1 MEIGKTFN
9 SIEKK
14 FKSHKFSG
22 ISLHSKKCKKDDI
35 FFAIKG
41 AKKNGNQYIT
51 EAIKN
56 GARTIVSDIKFQGYK
71 KNILFLHS
79 KNTKKLIT
87 QVCKKIYKKKP
98 KNIIAVTGTNG
109 KSSVTNFYLQILK
122 LNNKKVGSIGT
133 LGVQD
138 NKSLSRT
145 INTSVDPVSLSKI
158 LNKFKKKRIDNVIL
172 EASSHGL
179 KQNRLDSINFNT
191 GIFTNLSRDHLDYHK
206 SYKDYLNSKM
216 ILFNRL
222 MKKRSNIIYDN
233 EIPQSKILKKISNSK
248 NLSSTT
254 IGNNKSDLTIIKHS
268 YIGEKQL
275 LSFKFKNKIYKF
287 ETGLIGKLQIKNL
300 LMSIL
305 AANKSNISMNKIIRK
320 IKNIKPIN
328 GRLEKIGKIKNNSIV
343 ILDYAHTPQAL
354 KSCLVSIK
362 DQFKLRKISIIFGCG
377 GDRDKPKRKIMGK
390 IANEYCDKIYL
401 TDDNPRSENP
411 EKIRSQI
418 KKNIKKNKLIEIPS
432 RKDAIARSILES
444 KSGDV
449 LLVAGKGHEDYQEYL
464 KKYKFS
470 DKECILKNIKI
481 KNKFLFNNWK
491 SNIINDFLKKTKL
504 KSFETNDASINSKN
518 IKKNNIFFA
527 IKGKKNDGNKYANS
541 AISKGASLAIVD
553 KIYGKKHYKKIKVK
567 NSLNIFSKIAKKI
580 REISAIKSIAITGS
594 SGKTSL
600 KEMLGQSL
608 NSIYSTSYSKKSYN
622 NKYGVPLSLFNIS
635 QKNIFG
641 VFEAGMNMKGE
652 IDHLTKMIQPD
663 LGIITNI
670 SYAHIQKFKN
680 LKGIANAKAEIIKN
694 IVSEGTLVLN
704 RDDNY
709 FNYLKNIAKKANLKI
724 ISFGKKSDSN
734 VFLKKIINKKSKSI
748 LYISINKK
756 NKKFIIKSKHKP
768 YIHHM
773 LASIAAISNFL
784 DINEINKNI
793 FDSFNLPK
801 GRGNILQIKLKKN
814 PFYLLDES
822 YNSNPASLKFAIN
835 NFNNIKTASG
845 KKYILIGDMLELG
858 KFSKSLHQEAAQDIN
873 KSNINKVYVYGKYVK
888 ETFNKIKTQKRG
900 KILNNTNEILNLMR
914 NTLNKNDYLMIKGSN
929 GTGLNKIVNEIK
941 TGKINV
947 V

>member
-1 MEIGKTFN
+1 MEIGKIFN
-9 SIEKK
+9 SLKK
-14 FKSHKFSG
+14 ELKSHKFSG
-22 ISLHSKKCKKDDI
+22 ISLHSKSCRKDDI
-35 FFAIKG
+35 FFAVKG
-41 AKKNGNQYIT
+41 LKNNGNKYIPD
-51 EAIKN
+51 AIKK
-56 GARTIVSDIKFQGYK
+56 GARTIISDIKFQGFK
-71 KNILFLHS
+71 KKVLFLYS
-79 KNTKKLIT
+79 KNPRKLIPK
-87 QVCKKIYKKKP
+87 VCKKIYKQKP

-109 KSSVTNFYLQILK
+109 KSSVTNFYFQILK

-133 LGVQD
+133 LGVHD
-138 NKSLSRT
+138 NKSASGT

-158 LNKFKKKRIDNVIL
+158 LNKFKKKRIENVIL

-179 KQNRLDSINFNT
+179 KQNRLDSINFNI

-222 MKKRSNIIYDN
+222 MTKKSNIIYDN
-233 EIPQSKILKKISNSK
+233 EIPQSKILKKISNRK

-254 IGNNKSDLTIIKHS
+254 IGNNKSDLNIIKHS
-268 YIGEKQL
+268 YIGDKQVIR
-275 LSFKFKNKIYKF
+275 FKFKNKIYKF

-320 IKNIKPIN
+320 IKNIKSVN

-343 ILDYAHTPQAL
+343 ILDYAHTPEAL
-354 KSCLVSIK
+354 KTCLASIK

-390 IANEYCDKIYL
+390 IANDFCDKIYL

-411 EKIRSQI
+411 KKIRSQI
-418 KKNIKKNKLIEIPS
+418 KKYIKKNKLIEIPS

-444 KSGDV
+444 NSGDV

-470 DKECILKNIKI
+470 DKKCILKNIKI

-491 SNIINDFLKKTKL
+491 SNIINDYLKKTKL

-518 IKKNNIFFA
+518 IKKNNIFFG
-527 IKGKKNDGNKYANS
+527 IKGKKNDGNKYANT

-553 KIYGKKHYKKIKVK
+553 KIYGKKHYKKVKVK
-567 NSLNIFSKIAKKI
+567 NSLNIFSKISKKI
-580 REISAIKSIAITGS
+580 REISSIKSIAITGS

-608 NSIYSTSYSKKSYN
+608 GSIYSTSYSKKSYN
-622 NKYGVPLSLFNIS
+622 NKYGVPLSLFNIN
-635 QKNIFG
+635 QKNVFG
-641 VFEAGMNMKGE
+641 VFEAGMNVKGE

-680 LKGIANAKAEIIKN
+680 LKGIANAKAEIMKN
-694 IVSEGTLVLN
+694 IVSEGTVVLN

-709 FNYLKNIAKKANLKI
+709 FSYLKNIAKKANLKI
-724 ISFGKKSDSN
+724 ISFGTKSSSD
-734 VFLKKIINKKSKSI
+734 VLLKKIINKKSKSI
-748 LYISINKK
+748 LYVSINKK
-756 NKKFIIKSKHKP
+756 NKIFIIKSKYKP
-768 YIHHM
+768 YIHHI
-773 LASIAAISNFL
+773 LASISAISNFL
-784 DINEINKNI
+784 DINEINKN
-793 FDSFNLPK
+793 FFYNFNLPK
-801 GRGNILQIKLKKN
+801 GRGNILKVKLKKN

-822 YNSNPASLKFAIN
+822 YNSNPSSLKFSIN
-835 NFNNIKTASG
+835 NFNNIKTFPN
-845 KKYILIGDMLELG
+845 KKYMLIGDMLELG
-858 KFSKSLHQEAAQDIN
+858 KFSKRLHREAAQSIN
-873 KSNINKVYVYGKYVK
+873 KSNIYKVYVYGKHVK

-900 KILNNTNEILNLMR
+900 KILNNTNEILSFMR

-941 TGKINV
+941 TRKINV